1 MFQLSARISGLK
13 ESATILMAQKAREL
27 KAKGIQVV
35 DLSLGE
41 PDFST
46 PAYIRQA
53 AKDAIDEG
61 FSHYPPVAGFPELR
75 EAISEKF
82 RTENQLD
89 YQPSQIVVSTGAK
102 QTLANIILSLLGPG
116 DEIIVPAP
124 YWVSYMAQIQLA
136 GATPVILETSIESD
150 FKISPEQLDDSITA
164 KTKAFLFSS
173 PCNPTGSVYTESE
186 LAALVSVFEKHPQ
199 VVIISDEIYEYIN
212 FTEKHISIGQF
223 ESISDRVVTV
233 NGFSKGYA
241 MTGWRLGYMG
251 APDWLAK
258 GCTKMQGQF
267 TSGAN
272 VITQRAAITALRGPK
287 DEIHKM
293 KAAFLERRDLIIHLL
308 SGTKGLSINQPQ
320 GAFYLYPKVSG
331 LFGKKYE
338 GKTIENANDLAM
350 MLLEKAHVSL
360 VTGQAFGSPEY
371 IRISYANSEENL
383 KLAASRIN
391 QFIEK
396 LA

>member
-1 MFQLSARISGLK
+1 MFHLSSRISGLK

-27 KAKGIQVV
+27 KAKGIRVV

-46 PAYIRQA
+46 PEYIRQA
-53 AKDAIDEG
+53 AKAAIDDG
-61 FSHYPPVAGFPELR
+61 FSHYSPVAGFPELR

-82 RTENQLD
+82 RTENLLD
-89 YQPSQIVVSTGAK
+89 YKPSQIVVSTGAK
-102 QTLANIILSLLGPG
+102 QTLANLMLSLLGPG

-136 GATPVILETSIESD
+136 EAKAVILNTSIDSD
-150 FKISPEQLDDSITA
+150 FKISVEQLENSITP

-173 PCNPTGSVYTESE
+173 PCNPTGSVYTKNE
-186 LAALVSVFEKHPQ
+186 LAALAAVFDEHPQ
-199 VVIISDEIYEYIN
+199 IVIISDEIYEYIN
-212 FTEKHISIGQF
+212 FTEKHTSIGQF

-251 APDWLAK
+251 APEWLAK
-258 GCTKMQGQF
+258 GCIKMQGQF

-272 VITQRAAITALRGPK
+272 VITQRAAITALQGPK
-287 DEIHKM
+287 DEILKM
-293 KAAFLERRDLIIHLL
+293 KAAFIRRRDLVIELL
-308 SGTKGLSINQPQ
+308 SGTKGLSINKPQ

-331 LFGKKYE
+331 LFGNKYE

-350 MLLEKAHVSL
+350 LLLEKVHVSL
-360 VTGQAFGSPEY
+360 VTGEAFGSPEY
-371 IRISYANSEENL
+371 IRISYANNEENL
-383 KLAASRIN
+383 KLAASRIKE
-391 QFIEK
+391 FIAK
-396 LA
+396 LT

>member
-1 MFQLSARISGLK
+1 MFHLSSRISGLK

-27 KAKGIQVV
+27 KAKGIRVV

-46 PAYIRQA
+46 PEYIRQA
-53 AKDAIDEG
+53 AKAAIDDG
-61 FSHYPPVAGFPELR
+61 FSHYSPVAGFPELR

-89 YQPSQIVVSTGAK
+89 YKPSQIVVSTGAK
-102 QTLANIILSLLGPG
+102 QSLANLMLSLLGPG

-136 GATPVILETSIESD
+136 EATAVILNTSIDSD
-150 FKISPEQLDDSITA
+150 FKISVEQLENIITP

-173 PCNPTGSVYTESE
+173 PCNPSGSVYTKNE
-186 LAALVSVFEKHPQ
+186 LAALAAVFYKHPQ
-199 VVIISDEIYEYIN
+199 IVIISDEIYEYIN
-212 FTEKHISIGQF
+212 FTEKHTSIGQF

-251 APDWLAK
+251 APVWLAK
-258 GCTKMQGQF
+258 GCIKMQGQF

-272 VITQRAAITALRGPK
+272 VIAQRAAITALQGPK
-287 DEIHKM
+287 DEILKM
-293 KAAFLERRDLIIHLL
+293 KAAFIRRRDLVIELL
-308 SGTKGLSINQPQ
+308 SGTKGLSINKPQ

-338 GKTIENANDLAM
+338 GNTIENANDLAM
-350 MLLEKAHVSL
+350 LLLEKAHVSL
-360 VTGQAFGSPEY
+360 VTGEAFGSPEY

-383 KLAASRIN
+383 KLAASRIKE
-391 QFIEK
+391 FIVK
-396 LA
+396 LT